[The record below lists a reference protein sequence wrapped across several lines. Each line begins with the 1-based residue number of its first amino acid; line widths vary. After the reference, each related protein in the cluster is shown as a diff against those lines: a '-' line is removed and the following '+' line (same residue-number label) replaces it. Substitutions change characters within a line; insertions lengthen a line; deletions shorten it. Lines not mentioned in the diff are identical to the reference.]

1 MRLLPDQVGTARTDN
16 EDGTSAMM
24 HGQLE
29 LARERQQSLLALAA
43 ERREARRAEL
53 YGRISRQAER
63 AERRQ
68 LSRRDQAIRL
78 RGRLEQLQSAS

>member
-1 MRLLPDQVGTARTDN
+1 VH
-16 EDGTSAMM
+16 M
-24 HGQLE
+24 HTE
-29 LARERQQSLLALAA
+29 LARERRKSLLADAA
-43 ERREARRAEL
+43 VQREVQRAQL

-78 RGRLEQLQSAS
+78 RVRLEQLESAG

>member
-1 MRLLPDQVGTARTDN
+1 MRT
-16 EDGTSAMM
+16 
-24 HGQLE
+24 E
-29 LARERQQSLLALAA
+29 LALERRKSLLADAA
-43 ERREARRAEL
+43 AQREVQRAQL

-78 RGRLEQLQSAS
+78 RARLEQLESAG